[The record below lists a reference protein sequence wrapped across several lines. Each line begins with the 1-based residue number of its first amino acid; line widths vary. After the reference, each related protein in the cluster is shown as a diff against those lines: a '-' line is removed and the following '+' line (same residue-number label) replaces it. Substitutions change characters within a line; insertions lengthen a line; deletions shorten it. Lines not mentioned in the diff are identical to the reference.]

1 MNNVFVAEYI
11 TDEERDRAY
20 EFINMLIGALPIK
33 KGEKSGIIEGVQV
46 KLTYH
51 KSKLKREANFSI
63 NLDGEFYTTKYIHS
77 KLNHYE
83 PTVTNKITAFVLSN
97 ESAVEEF
104 IMND

>member
-1 MNNVFVAEYI
+1 MNNVFVEEYI

-20 EFINMLIGALPIK
+20 EFINMLMGALPIK
-33 KGEKSGIIEGVQV
+33 KGEKIGEIEGVGV

-51 KSKLKREANFSI
+51 KSKLKREANFYI
-63 NLDGEFYTTKYIHS
+63 NLDGEFYTAKYIHS

-83 PTVTNKITAFVLSN
+83 PTITNKITAFILSN
-97 ESAVEEF
+97 QSAVEEY